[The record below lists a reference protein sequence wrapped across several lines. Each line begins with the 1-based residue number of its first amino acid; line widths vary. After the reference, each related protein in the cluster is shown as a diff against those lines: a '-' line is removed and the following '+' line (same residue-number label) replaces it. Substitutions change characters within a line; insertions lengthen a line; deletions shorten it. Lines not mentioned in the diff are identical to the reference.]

1 MQIALSQ
8 RTRKNPLFAEQSKR
22 HKLHCGANGC
32 KFSVYFAIN
41 KGKRVKIYTE

>member
-1 MQIALSQ
+1 MQIAISNI
-8 RTRKNPLFAEQSKR
+8 REKKLFAEQSKR
-22 HKLHCGANGC
+22 HKQHCGANGC